1 MHQTKSH
8 QVSGQC
14 QQKYL
19 PLNQYKSQ
27 QLNKLLFNN
36 KNKRR
41 INRRNQFKKR
51 SKKNKKLLKCMPPQ
65 TCFRIKLVKSYRLLP
80 NLKLS
85 LKFSLKFSL
94 HFSLQQQLKK
104 QKSALLLLNLKSPL
118 FPSSW

>member
-27 QLNKLLFNN
+27 QLNKLQLNN
-36 KNKRR
+36 KNNRR

-65 TCFRIKLVKSYRLLP
+65 TCFRIRLVKNHSLRP
-80 NLKLS
+80 NLKL
-85 LKFSLKFSL
+85 SLKFSL